1 LPLDKANCAAHL
13 LNNSV
18 KQSFGDKKGAISEV
32 LGMNYE
38 RHNII
43 LIKNNVKGIVEKL
56 LRM

>member
-38 RHNII
+38 YENH
-43 LIKNNVKGIVEKL
+43 
-56 LRM
+56 MT